1 MPLWNILLKAQARPD
16 IPLTCDECLAILNY
30 LVLAIDDA
38 GRESIRQAL
47 YRHLAHCRACFEH
60 ERHRLRQLEPGLA
73 IEQDDRQE

>member
-38 GRESIRQAL
+38 GRESTR
-47 YRHLAHCRACFEH
+47 
-60 ERHRLRQLEPGLA
+60 
-73 IEQDDRQE
+73 